1 MKIKTNTLECFEIY
15 QSNYKVANL
24 SMNEQKN
31 DQEFNTEF
39 EQIGGK
45 GSTVSYDRSPGSIP
59 QLSNSM
65 IWGASDVKRFVEGK
79 GKKKHN
85 KIHKKVYLSLLS
97 QTKNQINIE
106 IVSDPNI
113 DDINGDEM
121 DETESQSIDS
131 SDSEKNKKK
140 KKTKNRRGGFA

>member
-1 MKIKTNTLECFEIY
+1 MG
-15 QSNYKVANL
+15 V
-24 SMNEQKN
+24 
-31 DQEFNTEF
+31 
-39 EQIGGK
+39 GK

-59 QLSNSM
+59 QVSNSM

-85 KIHKKVYLSLLS
+85 KIHKKVFLSLLS

-113 DDINGDEM
+113 DDMMADEM
-121 DETESQSIDS
+121 EETS
-131 SDSEKNKKK
+131 S
-140 KKTKNRRGGFA
+140 